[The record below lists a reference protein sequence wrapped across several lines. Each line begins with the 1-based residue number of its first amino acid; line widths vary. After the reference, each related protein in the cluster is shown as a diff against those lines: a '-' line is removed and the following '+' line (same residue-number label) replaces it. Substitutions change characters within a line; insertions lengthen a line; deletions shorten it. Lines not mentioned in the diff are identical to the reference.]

1 MKLLYLLPILLIS
14 TILPVYAGIDS
25 TLLTGD
31 TVTFGFYT
39 SLDLFF
45 ENGKFDDGSFT
56 IVDMSTWDL
65 QSFPIEVITIN
76 DNNIIITSNLDGER
90 FLNGKIVLSGDE
102 ILAHI
107 TIFSPNYGNYE
118 LEYVL
123 DSFN

>member
-1 MKLLYLLPILLIS
+1 MKLMYLLPILLIS
-14 TILPVYAGIDS
+14 TILPVYAEIDS

-45 ENGKFDDGSFT
+45 ENGKFDGGSFT

-65 QSFPIEVITIN
+65 QSFPIEVITTS
-76 DNNIIITSNLDGER
+76 DDNIIFTSKLDGER
-90 FLNGKIVLSGDE
+90 FLTGKIYFLDNE